1 MDPQIAARAAALSA
15 ALAKLPDRP
24 GPVFRGTPLK
34 PDQIAS
40 YVPGTTRIEPAF
52 LSTTSD
58 PSRDFPGNTLFIVDS
73 KHAKDVSGFSE
84 HPESEVVF
92 DKGTLLY
99 VIGNSWDR
107 RSARHVITMM
117 ETGDQSP
124 TTKEIR
130 SAQKRLREFLRRVQS
145 VPVDQ
150 RTPLTSDKFDGPIAG
165 IVVSR

>member
-1 MDPQIAARAAALSA
+1 MDPEMAARAAALSA
-15 ALAKLPDRP
+15 ALAKLPDRT
-24 GPVFRGTPLK
+24 GPVFRGTPLEA
-34 PDQIAS
+34 DQIES

-58 PSRDFPGNTLFIVDS
+58 PSRDFPGNALFIVDS

-92 DKGTLLY
+92 DKGTSFY
-99 VIGNSWDR
+99 VIGNSFDR

-117 ETGDQSP
+117 EAGDQTP
-124 TTKEIR
+124 TTREIR
-130 SAQKRLREFLRRVQS
+130 TARKRAREFLRS
-145 VPVDQ
+145 VHSVSVDQ
-150 RTPLTSDKFDGPIAG
+150 RNPLTSDKFAGPIAG